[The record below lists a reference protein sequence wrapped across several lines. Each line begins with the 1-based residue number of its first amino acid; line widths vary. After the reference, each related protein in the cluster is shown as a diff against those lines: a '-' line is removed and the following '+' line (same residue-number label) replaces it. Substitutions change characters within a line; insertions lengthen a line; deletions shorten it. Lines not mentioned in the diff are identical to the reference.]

1 MQTGKQIKT
10 RILAIISGASKQRIR
25 PIDLERTLVKEGE
38 SSKTAIKRAL
48 AELVQERKVVYS
60 YRDPCSFVEIP
71 AVQSNSSI

>member
-38 SSKTAIKRAL
+38 SSKTEIKRAL

-71 AVQSNSSI
+71 AVESNSSI